1 MRVLIADDHTVVRRG
16 LKQILLEG
24 FPTAQIEEVPD
35 AEELIKRVMQAE
47 WDVIISDLSM
57 PGRSGLEALQQIKQV
72 QPKLPVLILS
82 IHPEEQY
89 AIRVLKAGAS
99 GYLSKDSAP
108 DELVTAVQRV
118 LLGKKYITDMLVR
131 DNTVEH
137 IFDQVRRFS
146 LLPTVF
152 EEFKLDSI
160 FIQKRLPE
168 WYLGHFNTISC
179 ATSGG
184 NTYYYLSQNFSCIPS
199 GILAVELE
207 RVTKGLVANFGID
220 ELGNGEL
227 EGEELK
233 SDSWQGRE
241 WRNG

>member
-1 MRVLIADDHTVVRRG
+1 MIRVLIADDHTVVRRG

-57 PGRSGLEALQQIKQV
+57 PGRSGLEALQQIKQL

-99 GYLSKDSAP
+99 GYLSKDTAP

-118 LLGKKYITDMLVR
+118 LLGKKYITDTIAEKLASVLDHDSNKAAHEFLSDREFSVLKMLAAGKSVSEIAETLFLSVTTVSTYR
-131 DNTVEH
+131 SRIMTKMNMKSNADLTLYAVEH
-137 IFDQVRRFS
+137 K
-146 LLPTVF
+146 LL
-152 EEFKLDSI
+152 
-160 FIQKRLPE
+160 
-168 WYLGHFNTISC
+168 
-179 ATSGG
+179 
-184 NTYYYLSQNFSCIPS
+184 
-199 GILAVELE
+199 
-207 RVTKGLVANFGID
+207 
-220 ELGNGEL
+220 
-227 EGEELK
+227 
-233 SDSWQGRE
+233 
-241 WRNG
+241 